1 MTITASILFVA
12 AATATAR
19 RDLPNTLSVQ
29 TVRPLQFQSTTSSY
43 LQRGQLLNNIPP
55 IYGLTENG
63 GEVDHVPNTV
73 TFGDNISLGDDY
85 GLNAFHDEAV
95 DGGGN
100 INNAQSPIASTTSSA
115 TVNTEGKSSKRE
127 TDGVTKQEGFLQTR
141 NAARY
146 SVGNWFG
153 NTWKNILTGR
163 TKLDKVFYNMAFI
176 IIRSV
181 HRCEFYLKYQ
191 LSEKVDDYLN
201 RFQDMLRSSGAY
213 KKLNV
218 EERFGENVFYG
229 SKAIACI
236 LGCIL
241 RLKYYN
247 KSLAKLGTQPAMLK
261 MIQIAFLN
269 RVNLNAQDI
278 NVENLGLAERV
289 QRLTTMSNILIAVAV
304 SIASHMGD
312 WSTPKPLKVIR
323 GPNCNYID
331 AGCVFTPLASTG
343 IHAIL
348 GGFVR
353 MCIKQHTLIPMTLG
367 ILTYSTRIGLSMM
380 LALEGWEGSESI
392 VNQFGTELTKATVD
406 SVTLIF
412 PVEPISTF
420 EPSALQRAG
429 RVLML
434 PAKFAWGVG
443 RWAVGKAVR
452 FAKAVGRLWSWR
464 NVDDKVPEYDD
475 LRSQYAIGDV
485 HAFLRYISP
494 RCKGETQLWE
504 GSQIE
509 VEVMFQN
516 AKTFLPDVSRVAVRR
531 ASCLFRKFHELKTRD
546 TILQEDIKRYKTLE
560 TVRKESYVPYDTAIA
575 ALSTNANDN
584 RKKQELL
591 DVALVP
597 IALGMAE
604 AEDLSE
610 KVEVNY
616 GVGDSGQAFVQAD
629 FVKTIASHMR
639 KIILPEIVSNH
650 VSTHDTPVVDK
661 QTFEVWLTC
670 VTQCALALALVD
682 KKPFWDGDRDITDTG
697 MWESGKIFALAH
709 EIVLKSWETES
720 E

>member
-312 WSTPKPLKVIR
+312 WSTPKPLTLIEQKQ
-323 GPNCNYID
+323 PPATYID
-331 AGCVFTPLASTG
+331 ASCVLKPLASAG
-343 IHAIL
+343 ISPP
-348 GGFVR
+348 FVSELR
-353 MCIKQHTLIPMTLG
+353 KRYGYTPAVTTVTHVIID
-367 ILTYSTRIGLSMM
+367 SVVIGLSML
-380 LALEGWEGSESI
+380 LALPGWDVRSGVRNIVHQCWLKDLNIVQVTVEG
-392 VNQFGTELTKATVD
+392 VARF
-406 SVTLIF
+406 F
-412 PVEPISTF
+412 PVTKVTKKDVSLVRMPTTPARLPDSGYTVEDSGYTVRTLVTPWNWGKGLEIPSYKDIEKQYAVDDVQTF
-420 EPSALQRAG
+420 LNYAEQHCIGHAQSYIL
-429 RVLML
+429 RVFMDNSMKDL
-434 PAKFAWGVG
+434 PADSE
-443 RWAVGKAVR
+443 RIVR
-452 FAKAVGRLWSWR
+452 
-464 NVDDKVPEYDD
+464 
-475 LRSQYAIGDV
+475 
-485 HAFLRYISP
+485 
-494 RCKGETQLWE
+494 C
-504 GSQIE
+504 
-509 VEVMFQN
+509 
-516 AKTFLPDVSRVAVRR
+516 
-531 ASCLFRKFHELKTRD
+531 ASCLFRAFHKLKTEDPVLSDSIIRNTLLKD
-546 TILQEDIKRYKTLE
+546 AREKAAVVGHDKFMIIMTDDIFDPDRRQHILQYKILE
-560 TVRKESYVPYDTAIA
+560 TGM
-575 ALSTNANDN
+575 
-584 RKKQELL
+584 
-591 DVALVP
+591 VP

-604 AEDLSE
+604 AEPSGP
-610 KVEVNY
+610 VEVNY
-616 GVGDSGQAFVQAD
+616 RRSDSGERSVQAD
-629 FVKTIASHMR
+629 FVKTIASQMR
-639 KIILPEIVSNH
+639 DTILPDIVK
-650 VSTHDTPVVDK
+650 VVWVHSFDGIK
-661 QTFEVWLTC
+661 EMMYLQLLTR
-670 VTQCALALALVD
+670 VAQLALALALLTRD
-682 KKPFWDGDRDITDTG
+682 KFWEGEQSVGQSWTDEELFT
-697 MWESGKIFALAH
+697 LAH
-709 EIVLKSWETES
+709 ATVVAAWKKEEE
-720 E
+720 